1 MNNKL
6 LVLSMAAIL
15 GLAACGDG
23 DNGTNGNNG
32 NDGNNGDNGNDGN
45 NGDNGADGKDWTA
58 VNEWYI
64 DGQRRVTKA
73 ADISVNND
81 AGAAKNVILFVGDGM
96 GISTVT
102 AARILEGQLKGQTGE
117 ENSLSFETLPHLG
130 LAKTYNVDGQTPDSA
145 GTMTAMVTGVKT
157 DVGVL
162 SQAEGVTR
170 GNCASTSGQNL
181 VTSLELAAMAGLS
194 TGVVSTARI
203 THATPA
209 ATFAHAPERNWESD
223 ADLPAEAVTNGCKD
237 IASQLLD
244 FSYGNGIN
252 VVMGG
257 GRRAFIPN
265 TVTDAEG
272 KNGKRL
278 DGRNLTDEW
287 TAKYANSTYVEDR
300 DGFLA
305 IDPATTDHAL
315 GLFNSSHM
323 EYDFDR
329 TVDGVEGEP
338 SLAEMTAKTIDILKK
353 NDKGF
358 ILIIEAGRIDHAHHA
373 GNAARALYDT
383 IALSEAVR
391 VAMEKTSSKDTLLVV
406 TADHSHVF
414 TIAGYP
420 TRGNPILGLVKGND
434 ASGLPGVT
442 NSTDSNGLPYT
453 TVGYT
458 NGRGFANLSTGGD
471 ERYGYPIEAGR
482 VNLNYVDPQSA
493 GFHQEALIPLSSE
506 THAGE
511 DVGIFAS
518 GPGSHLVQ
526 GTVEQNHIFHVI
538 NHAANLV
545 VKAEAAQ

>member
-1 MNNKL
+1 MNKKL

-15 GLAACGDG
+15 GLSACGSDG
-23 DNGTNGNNG
+23 NNGTNGSDGNNG
-32 NDGNNGDNGNDGN
+32 NDGNNGSDGQ
-45 NGDNGADGKDWTA
+45 DWTA
-58 VNEWYI
+58 VNEWFI
-64 DGQRRVTKA
+64 DGQRRVTEA
-73 ADISVNND
+73 ADISVKND
-81 AGAAKNVILFVGDGM
+81 AGAAKNIILFVGDGM
-96 GISTVT
+96 GVSTVT
-102 AARILEGQLKGQTGE
+102 AARILDGQLKGKTGE

-162 SQAEGVTR
+162 SQSESVTR
-170 GNCASTSGQNL
+170 GNCASTSGQDL
-181 VTSLELAAMAGLS
+181 MTSVELASMAGMS
-194 TGVVSTARI
+194 TGVISTARV

-209 ATFAHAPERNWESD
+209 AAYAHSPERNWESD
-223 ADLPAEAVTNGCKD
+223 ADLTAEAVTNGCKD
-237 IASQLLD
+237 IAAQLLD
-244 FSYGNGIN
+244 YSYGAGIN

-257 GRRAFIPN
+257 GRRAFIP
-265 TVTDAEG
+265 TTMTDPEG
-272 KNGKRL
+272 KSGKRL
-278 DGRNLTDEW
+278 DGRDLTAEW
-287 TAKYANSTYVEDR
+287 TTKYENSAYVADR
-300 DGFLA
+300 DSFLA
-305 IDPATTDHAL
+305 LDPATTDHAL

-323 EYDFDR
+323 EYDYDR
-329 TVDGVEGEP
+329 VTTGAEGEP
-338 SLAEMTAKTIDILKK
+338 SLAEMTAKSIDILKK

-358 ILIIEAGRIDHAHHA
+358 VLIIEAGRIDHAHHA
-373 GNAARALYDT
+373 GNAARALHDT

-391 VAMEKTSSKDTLLVV
+391 VAMEKTSTKDTLLMV

-434 ASGLPGVT
+434 SSGISAVT
-442 NSTDSNGLPYT
+442 NSTDANGLPYT

-458 NGRGFANLSTGGD
+458 NGRGYAALETGGD
-471 ERYGYPIEAGR
+471 ERYGYPVATGR
-482 VNLNYVDPQSA
+482 FDLNYVDTQSA
-493 GFHQEALIPLSSE
+493 GFHQEALVPLESE

-518 GPGSHLVQ
+518 GPGAHLVQ

-545 VKAEAAQ
+545 VKADAAL

>member
-1 MNNKL
+1 MNKKL

-15 GLAACGDG
+15 GLAACGSDG
-23 DNGTNGNNG
+23 DNGVNG
-32 NDGNNGDNGNDGN
+32 NDGNNGSDGSNGSN
-45 NGDNGADGKDWTA
+45 GKDWTA

-73 ADISVNND
+73 ADTAVNNQ
-81 AGAAKNVILFVGDGM
+81 AGAAKNIILFVGDGM
-96 GISTVT
+96 GISTIT
-102 AARILEGQLKGQTGE
+102 AARILEGQLKGDTGE
-117 ENSLSFETLPHLG
+117 ENSLSFETLPHVG

-157 DVGVL
+157 DVGVI
-162 SQAEGVTR
+162 SQAEGVSR
-170 GNCASTSGQNL
+170 GNCASTSGQEL
-181 VTSLELAAMAGLS
+181 MTSLELASMAGLS

-209 ATFAHAPERNWESD
+209 ATYAHSPERNWESD
-223 ADLPAEAVTNGCKD
+223 ADLPAEAIIHGCKD
-237 IASQLLD
+237 IAAQLLD
-244 FSYGNGIN
+244 YSYGSGVN

-257 GRRAFIPN
+257 GRRAFIPD
-265 TVTDAEG
+265 TVIDGEG
-272 KNGKRL
+272 KTGKRK
-278 DGRNLTDEW
+278 DGRDLTAEW
-287 TAKYANSTYVEDR
+287 TEKYTNAAYVEDR
-300 DGFLA
+300 DSFLA
-305 IDPATTDHAL
+305 LDPTTTDHAL

-323 EYDFDR
+323 EYDYDR
-329 TVDGVEGEP
+329 TTQGVTGEP

-358 ILIIEAGRIDHAHHA
+358 VLIIEAGRIDHAHHA
-373 GNAARALYDT
+373 GNAARALHDT

-391 VAMEKTSSKDTLLVV
+391 VAMEKTSSKDTLLMV

-434 ASGLPGVT
+434 SAGLPIVT

-458 NGRGFANLSTGGD
+458 NGRGFANLNTGGD
-471 ERYGYPIEAGR
+471 ERYGYPIQTGR
-482 VNLNYVDPQSA
+482 VDLNYVDTLNA
-493 GFHQEALIPLSSE
+493 GFHQEALIPLESE

-518 GPGSHLVQ
+518 GPGSHLIQ
-526 GTVEQNHIFHVI
+526 GTVEQNHIFHVM
-538 NHAANLV
+538 NHAADLV
-545 VKAEAAQ
+545 VKAQATQ

>member
-1 MNNKL
+1 MNKKL

-15 GLAACGDG
+15 GLTACGSDG
-23 DNGTNGNNG
+23 DNGANG
-32 NDGNNGDNGNDGN
+32 NDGNNGSDGSNGSN
-45 NGDNGADGKDWTA
+45 GKDWTA

-73 ADISVNND
+73 ADTVVNNQ
-81 AGAAKNVILFVGDGM
+81 AGAAKNIILFVGDGM

-102 AARILEGQLKGQTGE
+102 AARILEGQLKGDTGE
-117 ENSLSFETLPHLG
+117 ENSLSFETLPHVG

-157 DVGVL
+157 DVGVI
-162 SQAEGVTR
+162 SQAEGVSR
-170 GNCASTSGQNL
+170 GNCASTSGQDL
-181 VTSLELAAMAGLS
+181 MTSLELASVAGLS

-209 ATFAHAPERNWESD
+209 ATYAHSPERNWESD
-223 ADLPAEAVTNGCKD
+223 ADLPAEAITNGCKD
-237 IASQLLD
+237 IAAQLLD
-244 FSYGNGIN
+244 YSYGSGVN

-257 GRRAFIPN
+257 GRRAFIPD

-272 KNGKRL
+272 KTGKRK
-278 DGRNLTDEW
+278 DGRDLTAEW
-287 TAKYANSTYVEDR
+287 TAKYSNAAYVEDR
-300 DGFLA
+300 DSFLA
-305 IDPATTDHAL
+305 LDPTTTDHAL

-323 EYDFDR
+323 EYDYDR
-329 TVDGVEGEP
+329 TTEGVTGEP

-358 ILIIEAGRIDHAHHA
+358 VLIIEAGRIDHAHHA
-373 GNAARALYDT
+373 GNAARALHDT

-391 VAMEKTSSKDTLLVV
+391 VAMEKTSSKDTLLMV

-434 ASGLPGVT
+434 SAGVPVIT

-458 NGRGFANLSTGGD
+458 NGRGFAELSTGGD
-471 ERYGYPIEAGR
+471 ERYGYPIQAGR
-482 VNLNYVDPQSA
+482 VDLNYVDTLNA
-493 GFHQEALIPLSSE
+493 GFHQEALIPLESE

-518 GPGSHLVQ
+518 GPGAHLIQ
-526 GTVEQNHIFHVI
+526 GTVEQNHIFHVMD
-538 NHAANLV
+538 HAANLV
-545 VKAEAAQ
+545 VKAQAAQ

>member
-1 MNNKL
+1 MNKKL
-6 LVLSMAAIL
+6 LVLSIAAML
-15 GLAACGDG
+15 GLAACGSDG
-23 DNGTNGNNG
+23 DNGADGNNG
-32 NDGNNGDNGNDGN
+32 NDGSNGGNGS
-45 NGDNGADGKDWTA
+45 NGQDWTT
-58 VNEWYI
+58 VNQWFI
-64 DGQRRVTKA
+64 DGQAKVAKA
-73 ADISVNND
+73 DGLTVDNQ
-81 AGAAKNVILFVGDGM
+81 AGAAKNIILFVGDGM
-96 GISTVT
+96 GVSTVT
-102 AARILEGQLKGQTGE
+102 AARILEGQMNGQTGE
-117 ENSLSFETLPHLG
+117 ENSLSFETLPYLG

-162 SQAEGVTR
+162 SQAEGVNR
-170 GNCASTSGQNL
+170 GNCASTTGQNL

-209 ATFAHAPERNWESD
+209 ATYAHAPERNWESD

-244 FSYGNGIN
+244 FDFGNGLN

-265 TVTDAEG
+265 TMTDPEG
-272 KNGKRL
+272 KSGKRL
-278 DGRNLTDEW
+278 DNRNLTDEW
-287 TAKYANSTYVEDR
+287 LAKYNNAAYVTDR
-300 DGFLA
+300 DSFLTL
-305 IDPATTDHAL
+305 DPSSTDHAL

-329 TVDGVEGEP
+329 TTNGVSGEP
-338 SLAEMTAKTIDILKK
+338 SLAEMTAKSIDILQK

-358 ILIIEAGRIDHAHHA
+358 VLIIEAGRIDHAHHA
-373 GNAARALYDT
+373 GNAARALHDT

-391 VAMEKTSSKDTLLVV
+391 IAMEKTSEEDTLLMV

-420 TRGNPILGLVKGND
+420 TRGNPILGLVKGNGSD
-434 ASGLPGVT
+434 GQPAIT
-442 NSTDSNGLPYT
+442 NATDSNGLPYT
-453 TVGYT
+453 TVGYA
-458 NGRGFANLSTGGD
+458 NGLGYASLATGGD
-471 ERYGYPIEAGR
+471 ERYGYAAAPGR
-482 VNLNYVDPQSA
+482 FDLNYVDTQHA
-493 GFHQEALIPLSSE
+493 GFHQEALVPLGSE

-526 GTVEQNHIFHVI
+526 GTVEQNHIFHVM
-538 NHAANLV
+538 NHAASLV
-545 VKAEAAQ
+545 EKAEAMQP

>member
-1 MNNKL
+1 MNKKL
-6 LVLSMAAIL
+6 LVLSLAAIL
-15 GLAACGDG
+15 GLAACGSDG
-23 DNGTNGNNG
+23 DNGANGNNG
-32 NDGNNGDNGNDGN
+32 TDGNDGN
-45 NGDNGADGKDWTA
+45 NGADGKDWSS

-73 ADISVNND
+73 AGLSVNNE
-81 AGAAKNVILFVGDGM
+81 AGAAKNIILFVGDGM
-96 GISTVT
+96 GVSTVT
-102 AARILEGQLKGQTGE
+102 AARILEGQLKGETGE

-170 GNCASTSGQNL
+170 GNCASTTNQNL

-209 ATFAHAPERNWESD
+209 ATYAHSPERNWESD

-244 FSYGNGIN
+244 FDFGSGIN

-265 TVTDAEG
+265 TLTDAEG

-287 TAKYANSTYVEDR
+287 TAKYTNSAYVEDR
-300 DGFLA
+300 DSFLA
-305 IDPATTDHAL
+305 INPATTDHAL

-323 EYDFDR
+323 EYDYDR
-329 TVDGVEGEP
+329 TIQGVTGEP
-338 SLAEMTAKTIDILKK
+338 SLAEMTAKSIDILKR

-358 ILIIEAGRIDHAHHA
+358 VLIVEAGRIDHAHHA

-391 VAMEKTSSKDTLLVV
+391 IAMEKTSTKDTLLMV

-434 ASGLPGVT
+434 SSGLPGPT
-442 NSTDSNGLPYT
+442 NATDNNGLPYT

-458 NGRGFANLSTGGD
+458 NGRGYANLSTGGD
-471 ERYGYPIEAGR
+471 ERYGYPVETGR
-482 VNLNYVDPQSA
+482 VDLNYVDTQSA
-493 GFHQEALIPLSSE
+493 GFHQEALVPLSSE

-518 GPGSHLVQ
+518 GPGSHLIE

>member
-1 MNNKL
+1 MNKKL

-15 GLAACGDG
+15 GLTACGSDG
-23 DNGTNGNNG
+23 DNGANG
-32 NDGNNGDNGNDGN
+32 NDGNNGSDGSNGSN
-45 NGDNGADGKDWTA
+45 GKDWTA

-73 ADISVNND
+73 ADTVVNNQ
-81 AGAAKNVILFVGDGM
+81 AGAAKNIILFVGDGM

-102 AARILEGQLKGQTGE
+102 AARILEGQLKGDTGE
-117 ENSLSFETLPHLG
+117 ENSLSFETLPHIG

-157 DVGVL
+157 DVGVI
-162 SQAEGVTR
+162 SQAEGVSR
-170 GNCASTSGQNL
+170 GNCASTSGQDL
-181 VTSLELAAMAGLS
+181 MTSLELASVAGLS

-209 ATFAHAPERNWESD
+209 ATYAHSPERNWESD
-223 ADLPAEAVTNGCKD
+223 ADLPAEAITNGCKD
-237 IASQLLD
+237 IAAQLLD
-244 FSYGNGIN
+244 YSYGSGVN

-257 GRRAFIPN
+257 GRRAFIPD

-272 KNGKRL
+272 KTGKRK
-278 DGRNLTDEW
+278 DGRDLTAEW
-287 TAKYANSTYVEDR
+287 TAKYSNAAYVEDR
-300 DGFLA
+300 DSFLA
-305 IDPATTDHAL
+305 LDPTTTDHAL

-323 EYDFDR
+323 EYDYDR
-329 TVDGVEGEP
+329 TTEGVTGEP

-358 ILIIEAGRIDHAHHA
+358 VLIIEAGRIDHAHHA
-373 GNAARALYDT
+373 GNAARALHDT

-391 VAMEKTSSKDTLLVV
+391 VAMEKTSSKDTLLMV

-434 ASGLPGVT
+434 SAGVPVIT

-458 NGRGFANLSTGGD
+458 NGRGFAELSTGGD
-471 ERYGYPIEAGR
+471 ERYGYPIQAGR
-482 VNLNYVDPQSA
+482 VDLNYVDTLNA
-493 GFHQEALIPLSSE
+493 GFHQEALIPLESE

-518 GPGSHLVQ
+518 GPGAHLIQ
-526 GTVEQNHIFHVI
+526 GTVEQNHIFHVMD
-538 NHAANLV
+538 HAANLV
-545 VKAEAAQ
+545 VKAQAAQ

>member
-1 MNNKL
+1 MNKKL
-6 LVLSMAAIL
+6 LVLSIAAIL
-15 GLAACGDG
+15 GLSACGDG
-23 DNGTNGNNG
+23 DNGT
-32 NDGNNGDNGNDGN
+32 NGNDGN

-73 ADISVNND
+73 ADISVDNE
-81 AGAAKNVILFVGDGM
+81 AGAAKNIILFVGDGM
-96 GISTVT
+96 GVSTVT

-209 ATFAHAPERNWESD
+209 ATYAHAPERNWESD

-237 IASQLLD
+237 IASQLID
-244 FSYGNGIN
+244 FSYGSGIN

-265 TVTDAEG
+265 TLTDAEG
-272 KNGKRL
+272 KNGKRV

-287 TAKYANSTYVEDR
+287 TAKYTNSAYVEDR
-300 DGFLA
+300 DSFLA

-329 TVDGVEGEP
+329 TLNGVEGEP

-358 ILIIEAGRIDHAHHA
+358 VLIIEAGRIDHAHHA

-391 VAMEKTSSKDTLLVV
+391 VAMEKTSSKDTLLMV

-434 ASGLPGVT
+434 SSGLAGVT

-458 NGRGFANLSTGGD
+458 NGLGYANLSTGGD
-471 ERYGYPIEAGR
+471 ERYDYPIEAGR
-482 VNLNYVDPQSA
+482 VDLNYVDTQSA

-511 DVGIFAS
+511 DVAIFAS
-518 GPGSHLVQ
+518 GPGAHLIQ